1 MRQEDQE
8 RIQIEIRGRVK
19 RQVLG
24 PDHHPAVKP
33 VDEVLAESIYQ
44 ERIRLKEE
52 EPSRRKKDDLHFWE
66 RVSENLRRSSDAA
79 WLGALEDVIVHY
91 TSEIAGHFDPR
102 VYEAVTRAGAP
113 ALGLL
118 LNAFSPKKLVTA
130 PTQLP
135 SIDEAIVMDGEL
147 EQLRRLHE
155 LGTVIL
161 VPTHVSNMDSI
172 IIGYALW
179 KIGLPPFLYGAGLN
193 LFSNPLVGF
202 FMHNL
207 GAYTVD
213 RKKRDPLY
221 KDVLKEYATLTLEC
235 GYDNIFFPGGTRARS
250 GAFEQKLK
258 LGLLGSGVRA
268 YTHNLQQN
276 KTHPKIFIVPASLN
290 YQLVLEAETLID
302 DFLKEVGKSRYI
314 ITDDEFSE
322 PRRVFDFMRRILHLD
337 SKIHFTVGKAY
348 DPFGNH
354 VDEDGESLDPMGR
367 RIDAARYVWV
377 NGVPDSDA
385 QRDAEYTRE
394 VGERLMDAYA
404 KDNVVLSTNIT
415 ARAIFNLLRKYN
427 PSRGLLRLIRSTCP
441 VEDFSLRDVYIELEW
456 LLERIWEK
464 ERAGEIRVAQTLK
477 KMTAEDIVADGLRH
491 FSSFHT
497 RDACVRKGDRVFVL
511 DKPLLLYYQNRLE
524 GYSWLL
530 DHERRVVLTRDHRR
544 LLELQ

>member
-1 MRQEDQE
+1 MREEDQE

-24 PDHHPAVKP
+24 PEDYPASKP
-33 VDEVLAESIYQ
+33 IDEVLAESIYQ

-52 EPSRRKKDDLHFWE
+52 EPSRRRKDDLLFWE
-66 RVSENLRRSSDAA
+66 QISDSLRRSSDAA

-91 TSEIAGHFDPR
+91 AREIAGHFDPR
-102 VYEAVTRAGAP
+102 VYNAVTRAGAP

-130 PTQLP
+130 PQQLP

-172 IIGYALW
+172 VIGYALW
-179 KIGLPPFLYGAGLN
+179 KLGLPPFLYGAGLN
-193 LFSNPLVGF
+193 LFSNPLIGF

-276 KTHPKIFIVPASLN
+276 KTHPKVFIVPASLN

-337 SKIHFTVGKAY
+337 SKIYFTVGKAC
-348 DPFGNH
+348 DPFGND
-354 VDEDGESLDPMGR
+354 VDEEGESLDPTGR
-367 RIDAARYVWV
+367 RIDPSRYVWV
-377 NGVPDSDA
+377 RGVPDSDP

-394 VGERLMDAYA
+394 VGERLMGAYA
-404 KDNVVLSTNIT
+404 RDNVVLSTNIS
-415 ARAIFNLLRKYN
+415 ARAIFNLLRRHN
-427 PSRGLLRLIRSTCP
+427 PNRGLLRLIRSTCP
-441 VEDFSLRDVYIELEW
+441 VEDFSLRDVYLEVEW
-456 LLERIWEK
+456 LLERIREQ
-464 ERAGEIRVAQTLK
+464 ERIGQIRIARSLSD
-477 KMTAEDIVADGLRH
+477 MSIEDIVADGLRH
-491 FSSFHT
+491 FASFHT
-497 RDACVRKGDRVFVL
+497 REACVRRGDRVFVV

-524 GYSWLL
+524 GYAWLL
-530 DHERRVVLTRDHRR
+530 DHERKVVLSPDHRR
-544 LLELQ
+544 LWGLQ